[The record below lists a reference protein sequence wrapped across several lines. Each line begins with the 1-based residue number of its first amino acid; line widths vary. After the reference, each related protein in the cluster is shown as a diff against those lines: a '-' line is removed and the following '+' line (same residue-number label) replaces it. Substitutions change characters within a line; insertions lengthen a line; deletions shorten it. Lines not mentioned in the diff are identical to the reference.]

1 MKNYTITVN
10 GNVYDVTVD
19 EGAAGAAVAAPQA
32 QAPKA
37 APAPK
42 KAAPA
47 GAAGAAAVAALP
59 VSLLNTADGTD
70 WAPPMALLMLLRRS
84 LALLLS
90 KPVATTVTRISS
102 DRFSSNAV
110 PQMMFASG

>member
-47 GAAGAAAVAALP
+47 GAAGAVKAGKIQAFLSGYGAAAF
-59 VSLLNTADGTD
+59 
-70 WAPPMALLMLLRRS
+70 W
-84 LALLLS
+84 
-90 KPVATTVTRISS
+90 
-102 DRFSSNAV
+102 
-110 PQMMFASG
+110 